1 MNKDRERLTVEVP
14 QGWKAQL
21 AKIAESM
28 ERNTSYLT
36 RKALEKSHPEL
47 KDNKPNGD

>member
-1 MNKDRERLTVEVP
+1 MKDLKSRERLTVEVP

-21 AKIAESM
+21 AKIAKEM

-36 RKALEKSHPEL
+36 RKALEKAHPEL
-47 KDNKPNGD
+47 KESK